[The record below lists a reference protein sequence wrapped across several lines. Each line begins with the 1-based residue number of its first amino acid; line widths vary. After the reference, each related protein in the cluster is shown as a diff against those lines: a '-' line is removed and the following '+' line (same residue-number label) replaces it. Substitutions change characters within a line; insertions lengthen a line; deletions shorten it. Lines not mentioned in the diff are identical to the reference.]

1 MPVGQ
6 AVTARIFMGSHGKF
20 GWGNKIAPRGGLA
33 KGAEAKWDPDC
44 ALLKGWT
51 RGERF
56 CGLNRDKWG
65 KQG

>member
-33 KGAEAKWDPDC
+33 KGAEAKMGSR
-44 ALLKGWT
+44 LRSVEGMGKG
-51 RGERF
+51 
-56 CGLNRDKWG
+56 
-65 KQG
+65 